1 MLSISPPAAPGA
13 TFPKRTI
20 NTMSG
25 FSIWVELNEQNFR
38 EKNQNCTESQIMQKM
53 KYFWRAKMLTEEK
66 QEFNRLC
73 EQRKREMESEKMRI
87 NEERLR
93 EKNPNYVSREIQPRP
108 RIQAP
113 RAQREEFVQKL
124 DEQWNQLPEDTKKPF
139 MEKYQEIRNAQN
151 ENQQGMSPPAYFPP
165 NSRPRPLQ
173 ENRQNFQQQIQN
185 QNSRQANFQEPEMDY
200 QQIQNSSQMNYEESR
215 IQEIPNSQN
224 IPQGIPVRIVKIK
237 RVVLKNHHGQRIQN
251 HGNGNLRF
259 VSKNP
264 QNNGPRLVRI
274 LEKVPGHWNVP
285 ENSGTPRFQTN
296 SRIQNSRVWKY
307 GAARKSQISHN
318 PVKIEIVDSEYLDSQ
333 QYENYPDDHN
343 NYPQDQNCEFQES
356 PISNQLS
363 NDQHYQEYDYQEHLD
378 TPNPEYDVYSPP
390 EDQFLSQNGSK
401 VYKIVKN
408 EHPVAPKYQNRQF
421 QSSRTH
427 FQGSKRS
434 NQDFS
439 DNYEAPEYNNQGFED
454 FQEVEAHK
462 NAPEAPGASEYTQN
476 GHLQYPLPNSNA
488 PIKMSNAQN
497 YPEYSN
503 QGSERFQE
511 VRDAPMAPNVKKMRN
526 NQNFGTSNAPKI
538 NYNYQYSDSEA
549 STSSEYT
556 SNSENS
562 KFSPISKSCQIVPN
576 QYGQN
581 DQYSNSI
588 AQPETPESYW
598 KGTSS
603 KNAPEDAPGFSEEF
617 QSEFDAYQEFQMDS
631 ELQNSKFQSQENE
644 FLAPDAPESFEM
656 DSELENSNLAPDAP
670 KPYSRKYENWPIIDP
685 NERIFFDLP
694 DGPVWM

>member
-25 FSIWVELNEQNFR
+25 FSIWVELNEQKFR
-38 EKNQNCTESQIMQKM
+38 ESNRSCTESQIMQKM

-93 EKNPNYVSREIQPRP
+93 EKNPNYVSREIQQRP
-108 RIQAP
+108 RIPAP
-113 RAQREEFVQKL
+113 RDQREEFVQKL

-151 ENQQGMSPPAYFPP
+151 ENQQGDQRMSPPAYFPP

-173 ENRQNFQQQIQN
+173 ENHQNFQQQIQN

-200 QQIQNSSQMNYEESR
+200 QQIQNSRQMNYEESR
-215 IQEIPNSQN
+215 ISEIQNSQN

-237 RVVLKNHHGQRIQN
+237 RVVLKNHHGQRFQN

-285 ENSGTPRFQTN
+285 ESSENPRFQTN

-307 GAARKSQISHN
+307 GAARKTQISHN
-318 PVKIEIVDSEYLDSQ
+318 PVKMEIVDSEYSDSQ
-333 QYENYPDDHN
+333 QYENYPDDSN
-343 NYPQDQNCEFQES
+343 NYSQDQNCEFQES
-356 PISNQLS
+356 QISNQLS
-363 NDQHYQEYDYQEHLD
+363 NDQNYQEYDYQDSQEHLNA
-378 TPNPEYDVYSPP
+378 PNSEYDVFSPP
-390 EDQFLSQNGSK
+390 EDQFVSQNGSK
-401 VYKIVKN
+401 LYRIVKN
-408 EHPVAPKYQNRQF
+408 EHPVAPEYQNRQF
-421 QSSRTH
+421 QSSRAH
-427 FQGSKRS
+427 FDGSRRP
-434 NQDFS
+434 NQDFA
-439 DNYEAPEYNNQGFED
+439 DNYDAPEYSTPGFED
-454 FQEVEAHK
+454 IQEVEAHQDVPV
-462 NAPEAPGASEYTQN
+462 ASGSSEYAQN

-488 PIKMSNAQN
+488 PITMSNAQN
-497 YPEYSN
+497 YEEYGN
-503 QGSERFQE
+503 QGSELFQD
-511 VRDAPMAPNVKKMRN
+511 VRDAPDVRRRRVNEKFQIP
-526 NQNFGTSNAPKI
+526 NAPKI

-562 KFSPISKSCQIVPN
+562 KFSPISKSCQ
-576 QYGQN
+576 
-581 DQYSNSI
+581 YSNSI
-588 AQPETPESYW
+588 AQPEAPESFW
-598 KGTSS
+598 KGTNL
-603 KNAPEDAPGFSEEF
+603 KNASEDAPGFSEEF
-617 QSEFDAYQEFQMDS
+617 KSEFDAYQEFQMDS
-631 ELQNSKFQSQENE
+631 ELQNSNFQAPETE
-644 FLAPDAPESFEM
+644 FLAPDAPQSSEM
-656 DSELENSNLAPDAP
+656 DSELENSNLAQENEFLAPDAP
-670 KPYSRKYENWPIIDP
+670 KPYSRKYENWPVIDP

-694 DGPVWM
+694 DGPIWM